1 MVNRGDK
8 KLLGGIKMNTKIFE
22 QFDVMTDAELA
33 KVEGGG
39 MEWIGD
45 VLGAIGNA
53 AHPVNP
59 RQVVDQLNG
68 KYPRRGPVRSC
79 PPGGTGGT
87 PNAC

>member
-1 MVNRGDK
+1 
-8 KLLGGIKMNTKIFE
+8 MNTKIFE

-53 AHPVNP
+53 VE
-59 RQVVDQLNG
+59 
-68 KYPRRGPVRSC
+68 
-79 PPGGTGGT
+79 GGGCNWKGAAATVAVGAVGGAIKGAVT
-87 PNAC
+87 TY

>member
-1 MVNRGDK
+1 MN
-8 KLLGGIKMNTKIFE
+8 IKTFE

-68 KYPRRGPVRSC
+68 SIHVVVLFVLALLEEHLMLVDNLSVEISK
-79 PPGGTGGT
+79 
-87 PNAC
+87 